1 MTKSKQTWRLAKLP
15 LAVSLASTLAAPAFG
30 VTFNIGEIEGQF
42 DSAISVGAS
51 WSTRGADP
59 DLIGTVNGGKAA
71 SSTSDD
77 NRLNFKK
84 GETFSKIFK
93 GIHDLELKYG
103 DTGVFVRGKYW
114 YDFELKDESRLFKD
128 ISDSNRK
135 EAAQSSGA
143 QILDAFIY
151 HNYAIADMPGSVRL
165 GKQVVSWGES
175 TFIQNSINSIN
186 PVDAAAFRRPGAEI
200 KEGLIPVNMFYVAQ
214 SLTDN
219 LSMEAFYQLEWD
231 QTIVDNCGTFFST
244 TDVVADGCDNNL
256 TVPGSTS
263 PAAVANIR
271 ALQPFAAAGG
281 AGFTVEDEGVVVPR
295 GGDRD
300 ARDSGQYGLSFR
312 WLGDNT
318 EYGAYFMNYHSR
330 NPFFNT
336 KTADLATLGG
346 ISPASIGNPNTPIG
360 ALCSVFGGAAGSPPT
375 CATQPAFGP
384 TSQGLAQAVALG
396 NGEYFISYP
405 EDIQLYGLSFSTV
418 LPTGTSWGGEV
429 SYRPNAP
436 IQINSTAL
444 NTALVNPLTG
454 GAAAPT
460 IETTPGAENQGYRRK
475 ELTQVQTTF
484 THFFDRV
491 LGAERLTVVGEI
503 GVAHV
508 GGLERRE
515 DLQYGRDSIYG
526 AYSASNDDGFVT
538 TTSWGYRARAILDYS
553 SVFAG
558 VNLKPS
564 LSWSHDVDGYGP
576 NGLFNEGSKAVS
588 LGLDADYQ
596 NTYNASLAYTDFF
609 GGDYNTAIDRDF
621 VALSFGMNF

>member
-1 MTKSKQTWRLAKLP
+1 MTKIKQTWRLAKLP

-42 DSAISVGAS
+42 DSALSVGAS
-51 WSTRGADP
+51 WSVRGADP

-114 YDFELKDESRLFKD
+114 YDFELKDEERLFKD
-128 ISDSNRK
+128 IDDSNRK
-135 EAAQSSGA
+135 QAAQSSGA
-143 QILDAFIY
+143 EILDAFIY
-151 HNYAIADMPGSVRL
+151 HNYAIGDMPGSVRL

-175 TFIQNSINSIN
+175 TFIGNSINSIN
-186 PVDAAAFRRPGAEI
+186 PIDAAAFRRPGAEI

-219 LSMEAFYQLEWD
+219 LSIEAFYQIEWD

-244 TDVVADGCDNNL
+244 TDVVADGCDRNL
-256 TVPGSTS
+256 TVGS
-263 PAAVANIR
+263 PAIAP
-271 ALQPFAAAGG
+271 LQPIAAAFGQ
-281 AGFTVEDEGVVVPR
+281 GFDIESEGVVVPR

-300 ARDSGQYGLSFR
+300 ARDSGQYGLALR

-336 KTADLATLGG
+336 KTADASTFTALGAVNNPG
-346 ISPASIGNPNTPIG
+346 SILGQTC
-360 ALCSVFGGAAGSPPT
+360 AAFGGFPACAGVPGFAAAAS
-375 CATQPAFGP
+375 
-384 TSQGLAQAVALG
+384 GLAQSTALG

-418 LPTGTSWGGEV
+418 LPVGTSWAGEV

-436 IQINSTAL
+436 VQINSTAL

-460 IETTPGAENQGYRRK
+460 IDTAPGAENQGYRRK
-475 ELTQVQTTF
+475 EITQVQTTF

-491 LGAERLTVVGEI
+491 MGASRLTLVGEI

-515 DLQYGRDSIYG
+515 ELQYGRDSIYG
-526 AYSASNDDGFVT
+526 AFSATNKDGFVT
-538 TTSWGYRARAILDYS
+538 TTSWGYRARGILEYPD
-553 SVFAG
+553 VFAG

-564 LSWSHDVDGYGP
+564 VSWSHDVEGYGP
-576 NGLFNEGSKAVS
+576 NGLFNEGAKAVS

-596 NTYNASLAYTDFF
+596 NTYNASLSYTDFF
-609 GGDYNTAIDRDF
+609 GGDFNTAIDRDF
-621 VALSFGMNF
+621 VALSVGVNF

>member
-1 MTKSKQTWRLAKLP
+1 
-15 LAVSLASTLAAPAFG
+15 
-30 VTFNIGEIEGQF
+30 
-42 DSAISVGAS
+42 
-51 WSTRGADP
+51 
-59 DLIGTVNGGKAA
+59 
-71 SSTSDD
+71 
-77 NRLNFKK
+77 
-84 GETFSKIFK
+84 
-93 GIHDLELKYG
+93 
-103 DTGVFVRGKYW
+103 
-114 YDFELKDESRLFKD
+114 
-128 ISDSNRK
+128 
-135 EAAQSSGA
+135 
-143 QILDAFIY
+143 
-151 HNYAIADMPGSVRL
+151 
-165 GKQVVSWGES
+165 
-175 TFIQNSINSIN
+175 
-186 PVDAAAFRRPGAEI
+186 
-200 KEGLIPVNMFYVAQ
+200 
-214 SLTDN
+214 
-219 LSMEAFYQLEWD
+219 
-231 QTIVDNCGTFFST
+231 
-244 TDVVADGCDNNL
+244 
-256 TVPGSTS
+256 
-263 PAAVANIR
+263 
-271 ALQPFAAAGG
+271 LQGFAAAGDG
-281 AGFTVEDEGVVVPR
+281 SSAFGVEDEGLVIPR

-300 ARDSGQYGLSFR
+300 ARDSGQYGLALR

-318 EYGAYFMNYHSR
+318 EYGAYMMNYHSR
-330 NPFFNT
+330 TPFFNT

-360 ALCSVFGGAAGSPPT
+360 ALCSAFGGPAGMPPA
-375 CATQPAFGP
+375 CAVAPGFGA

-396 NGEYFISYP
+396 NGEYFLSYP

-444 NTALVNPLTG
+444 NLALLNPASG

-491 LGAERLTVVGEI
+491 LGASRLTVVGEI

-553 SVFAG
+553 NAIAG
-558 VNLKPS
+558 INLKPS

-576 NGLFNEGSKAVS
+576 NGLFNEGAKAVS